1 MISLAKGYL
10 AMIYTGWISLMIYL
24 VGGFDT
30 LFKALLIM
38 MALDYLTG
46 LIKGYKK
53 KNINSKT
60 AYKGFWKKIVALIVV
75 MWATQMDIVFHHV
88 GVQTLEASSNLSSI
102 VQNIGIR
109 TLVLLFYVSTESLS
123 IIENAAALGVPIPE
137 KLKSALE
144 QCRDNKKVK
153 EV

>member
-10 AMIYTGWISLMIYL
+10 AIMYTGWISLIIYL
-24 VGGFDT
+24 IGGFDI

-38 MALDYLTG
+38 MIIDYITG
-46 LIKGYKK
+46 ILKGYRK
-53 KNINSKT
+53 KNINSKI
-60 AYKGFWKKIVALIVV
+60 AYKGFWKKIVALMLVI
-75 MWATQMDIVFHHV
+75 WATQMDIVLHHV
-88 GVQTLEASSNLSSI
+88 GGQTLEVSKQLNSI

-123 IIENAAALGVPIPE
+123 IIENAASLGVPIPE

-144 QCRDNKKVK
+144 QCRDNKKLE

>member
-10 AMIYTGWISLMIYL
+10 AMIYTGWISLIIYL
-24 VGGFDT
+24 IGGFDT

-60 AYKGFWKKIVALIVV
+60 AYKGFWKKLVVLSIVV
-75 MWATQMDIVFHHV
+75 AATQMDM
-88 GVQTLEASSNLSSI
+88 I
-102 VQNIGIR
+102 VQDMGIR
-109 TLVLLFYVSTESLS
+109 ELVLIFYVATEFIS
-123 IIENAAALGVPIPE
+123 IIENAASLRVPIPQ
-137 KLKSALE
+137 KLKNALE
-144 QCRDNKKVK
+144 QCKNN
-153 EV
+153 